1 MFIGLSGQLLEKAEA
16 IVGAQLCSG
25 RIEAAV
31 ERTLSR
37 H

>member
-1 MFIGLSGQLLEKAEA
+1 MFVGLSGQLLEKAEA
-16 IVGAQLCSG
+16 VVGAQPCSG

-37 H
+37 Y